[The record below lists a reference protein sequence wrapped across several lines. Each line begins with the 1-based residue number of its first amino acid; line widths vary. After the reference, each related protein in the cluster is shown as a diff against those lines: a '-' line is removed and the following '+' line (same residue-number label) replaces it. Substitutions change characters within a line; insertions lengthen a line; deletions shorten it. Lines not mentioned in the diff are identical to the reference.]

1 MTIKK
6 GTSTIATTGST
17 TWGGLEGTLSDQTDL
32 QNALDAKASTLSPAF
47 SGIPT
52 APTAQEGTNTTQI
65 ATTAFVKAAVD
76 NIDALP
82 DQTDMSGKYLATDGV
97 NAFWKSP
104 AGLPLLSHIW
114 SDHLLND
121 ASFLRADTFSW
132 QNGNVYKSAYEH
144 LVDDIDGITATTET
158 IGSYT
163 ITYYPCTDGH
173 KIVLANQ
180 ETTVMNIYDET
191 GIAWYYILDTAN
203 TRFKLPRTKW
213 GFVGYRDSVG
223 KYVAE
228 SLPNITASGINSE
241 AAWTANMQN
250 VTGAWSIFHSGQS
263 SITGSGTNPDFSFAY
278 YDLDASRSSSAYQNN
293 APVQQRATQMYL
305 YFYVGNFVR
314 NETEIDV
321 GEITEA
327 LDGKLDQ
334 DLSNASAGFKRR
346 VSDYSAPSDQYI
358 DYTFPSTNGDTE
370 TAPANGW
377 FVLQS
382 GVNAGGYLGLRN
394 LTNGI
399 SFEVRYSSAT
409 NGRTFVPCA
418 TGDTIEVGFEQLV
431 SSNQL
436 FRFVYAEGEI

>member
-47 SGIPT
+47 SGVPT

-104 AGLPLLSHIW
+104 AGLPLLSFIW

-132 QNGNVYKSAYEH
+132 QNGNVYKSAYQH
-144 LVDDIDGITATTET
+144 LVEDVDGKSADNSDT

-163 ITYYPCTDGH
+163 IWYVLADDGH
-173 KIVLANQ
+173 KIVGPDQEETAN
-180 ETTVMNIYDET
+180 NIYNES
-191 GIAWYYILDTAN
+191 GVSWYYILDKSN
-203 TRFKLPRTKW
+203 QRFKLPRTKY
-213 GFVGYRDSVG
+213 GFTGLRDNVGN
-223 KYVAE
+223 YVPE
-228 SLPNITASGINSE
+228 SLPNIKGDTGTFILSQLGNSGSADSALYTTAVAGRGANTNS
-241 AAWTANMQN
+241 
-250 VTGAWSIFHSGQS
+250 ID
-263 SITGSGTNPDFSFAY
+263 NPI
-278 YDLDASRSSSAYQNN
+278 LHMDASRSSSTYQDN
-293 APVQQRATQMYL
+293 APVQQRAIQMYL
-305 YFYVGNFVR
+305 YFYVGNTIR
-314 NETEIDV
+314 NDTEIDV

-334 DLSNASAGFKRR
+334 DLSNASANFKETIVGWGIPDYDSGISISQPSQNNPYVASYPCLACFSA
-346 VSDYSAPSDQYI
+346 VSNNGNDFVYI
-358 DYTFPSTNGDTE
+358 NGIALPLQGSTAFTTFPWMIYLDEGDSIYCAAGTQN
-370 TAPANGW
+370 TWLIFP
-377 FVLQS
+377 LK
-382 GVNAGGYLGLRN
+382 GVQNA
-394 LTNGI
+394 
-399 SFEVRYSSAT
+399 
-409 NGRTFVPCA
+409 
-418 TGDTIEVGFEQLV
+418 
-431 SSNQL
+431 
-436 FRFVYAEGEI
+436 

>member
-47 SGIPT
+47 SGVPT

-104 AGLPLLSHIW
+104 AGLPLLSHLW

-163 ITYYPCTDGH
+163 VTYYPCADGH

-180 ETTVMNIYDET
+180 ETTVMNIYDES

-213 GFVGYRDSVG
+213 GFVGYRDAVG
-223 KYVAE
+223 KYVE
-228 SLPNITASGINSE
+228 PGLPNIVGNFDSSGFLDSSFVGCFSKAGEANDRNLGGGNTFGWKGVGFNASLS
-241 AAWTANMQN
+241 
-250 VTGAWSIFHSGQS
+250 S
-263 SITGSGTNPDFSFAY
+263 SIYGNSTT
-278 YDLDASRSSSAYQNN
+278 
-293 APVQQRATQMYL
+293 VQPPATQMYL

-334 DLSNASAGFKRR
+334 DLSNASSSFKETI
-346 VSDYSAPSDQYI
+346 VGYGMPDYSAGISKTTNANTEWSAPSNGFVSVYKQVPN
-358 DYTFPSTNGDTE
+358 TSTSYYVYVNNQVVGYGISIE
-370 TAPANGW
+370 C
-377 FVLQS
+377 QS
-382 GVNAGGYLGLRN
+382 GMSTIFPVKKNDVIKYNIAVNSAVFYPCIGG
-394 LTNGI
+394 
-399 SFEVRYSSAT
+399 
-409 NGRTFVPCA
+409 
-418 TGDTIEVGFEQLV
+418 
-431 SSNQL
+431 
-436 FRFVYAEGEI
+436 